1 MTAMTPCLDRS
12 GFLPRLSSHHLS
24 RARLSEPLL
33 ASTAR
38 VKLLCAPAGS
48 GKSALLAECLLQAPT
63 QCRVHWLPLSGEASS
78 AADFRHRLAQM
89 LGLASSDET
98 GLFGGLAGLQTPT
111 WLFLDDY
118 SRLPNPELDSLL
130 DRMLAIS
137 SPMLTWWLGA
147 RRRPQCNWPRLLLD
161 DELYECESASLTFTQ
176 GEVEQI
182 LQPWVP
188 EQASKVASRI
198 IQRTGGWCAGVRI
211 ALLQKCDWS
220 RQDKP
225 LGRAAILLD
234 YLEHELFS
242 SLTPEL
248 SEAWRVL
255 AHLPRFNARLC
266 DHLFGAGEG
275 AQYLRTLQAL
285 GCFIEPWRDSTDWL
299 QIFTPFTQLLR
310 DEQWP
315 AGRSW
320 HRRACQWFCA
330 EQDWKSAFE
339 QALLAE
345 EYEVA
350 VSLLQ
355 HFSFEHLFE
364 EQTVVLLLRL
374 HEQQGEELTLGS
386 PQLVGLITAALLFA
400 GRFEQATTCIA
411 HLANFT
417 PQPSAALQ
425 RQLIARW
432 QSLQGW
438 LLHLQGRM
446 ETSRAHF
453 LEALSALDP
462 ECWTA
467 RLMCLSGLTQQA
479 LLRGELDVAQAHNRE
494 ALCLARA
501 QGSLVFE
508 GLMELDHAQL
518 LEQRGAAVRADSLLT
533 HMHELLCQQ
542 ADRPIP
548 LLGRIDLRCAR
559 LALCMGQEERAAEL
573 FQRGLDD
580 CLRSHDKRVLYGF
593 LGLAQLA
600 ANQGD
605 YAQAFVRLRD
615 AERLMQQRQIP
626 DTVYRGVLLQV
637 SSQFWL
643 QQGRAELACEALS
656 RVLNHYR
663 GPRARQA
670 PPATLELI
678 PRIEYLLILAKV
690 RLKQDATD
698 AAAQLES
705 LMKQAQARDMW
716 ALATELQLALAE
728 VLWLE
733 GQTAKAIDVL
743 QEGERNVAR
752 YQVHQVLSELRQR
765 QPLLLDEQGSLLSS
779 HQPCAPTDAT
789 GTLSQRELQVLKLIA
804 LGHSNQEIAEA
815 LFISLHTVKT
825 HTRRIHGKLRV
836 ERRTQAVAKAK
847 LLGLWN

>member
-63 QCRVHWLPLSGEASS
+63 QCRVHWLPLSGVASS
-78 AADFRHRLAQM
+78 AADFRHRLAET
-89 LGLASSDET
+89 LELASSDET
-98 GLFGGLAGLQTPT
+98 GLLGDLARLQTPT

-118 SRLPNPELDSLL
+118 CRLPNPELDQLL

-161 DELYECESASLTFTQ
+161 DELYDCESASLAFIP

-211 ALLQKCDWS
+211 ALLHKCDWS

-225 LGRAAILLD
+225 LGRADTLLD

-248 SEAWRVL
+248 SEVWRVL

-285 GCFIEPWRDSTDWL
+285 GCFIEPWKDSTDWL

-374 HEQQGEELTLGS
+374 HEQQGGELTLGS

-400 GRFEQATTCIA
+400 GRFEQATDCIA
-411 HLANFT
+411 HLSRFM
-417 PQPSAALQ
+417 PQPSALLQ
-425 RQLIARW
+425 QQLIARW
-432 QSLQGW
+432 RAQQGW

-446 ETSRAHF
+446 DCSRAHF
-453 LEALSALDP
+453 IDALSELGPDL
-462 ECWTA
+462 WTV
-467 RLMCLSGLTQQA
+467 RLICLSGLTQQA
-479 LLRGELDVAQAHNRE
+479 LLRGELDVAQAINRE

-508 GLMELDHAQL
+508 GLLELDHAQL
-518 LEQRGAAVRADSLLT
+518 LEQRGAALRAESLLT
-533 HMHELLCQQ
+533 NMHELLSRQP
-542 ADRPIP
+542 DRPTP
-548 LLGRIDLRCAR
+548 LLGRIALRRGR
-559 LALCMGQEERAAEL
+559 LALLQGQDERAGEF
-573 FQRGLDD
+573 FQTGVED

-593 LGLAQLA
+593 LGQAQLA
-600 ANQGD
+600 ANRGD
-605 YAQAFVRLRD
+605 YGQAFVHLRD
-615 AERLMQQRQIP
+615 AERLMQQWQIP
-626 DTVYRGVLLQV
+626 DEVYRGVLLQV
-637 SSQFWL
+637 SSHFWL
-643 QQGRAELACEALS
+643 QQGRPELAHEALS
-656 RVLNHYR
+656 RVLRHYR
-663 GPRARQA
+663 GPQARQA
-670 PPATLELI
+670 PPATLQLI
-678 PRIEYLLILAKV
+678 ARVEYQLILAQFHLKQTDDSVV
-690 RLKQDATD
+690 RLQALLDQ
-698 AAAQLES
+698 AQHSGMRGLEAELHFAVAEVAWLTGERILMLDS
-705 LMKQAQARDMW
+705 LLAGLELVKHCNLKQAQQELLLRQPHLLKAI
-716 ALATELQLALAE
+716 TEVELTFEQAVPVVDSQLLSRRETE
-728 VLWLE
+728 VLDL
-733 GQTAKAIDVL
+733 
-743 QEGERNVAR
+743 VA
-752 YQVHQVLSELRQR
+752 Q
-765 QPLLLDEQGSLLSS
+765 
-779 HQPCAPTDAT
+779 
-789 GTLSQRELQVLKLIA
+789 
-804 LGHSNQEIAEA
+804 GHSNQQIAEK

-825 HTRRIHGKLRV
+825 HVRRIHGKLGV
-836 ERRTQAVAKAK
+836 VRRTQAVAKAR
-847 LLGLWN
+847 LLGGCG

>member
-48 GKSALLAECLLQAPT
+48 GKSALLAECLLQAPS
-63 QCRVHWLPLSGEASS
+63 QCRVHWLPLSGVASS
-78 AADFRHRLAQM
+78 AADFRHRLAEM
-89 LGLASSDET
+89 LGLASSDE
-98 GLFGGLAGLQTPT
+98 AGLLGCLARLQAPT

-118 SRLPNPELDSLL
+118 CRLPNPELDLLL

-137 SPMLTWWLGA
+137 SPMLTWWLGS

-161 DELYECESASLTFTQ
+161 DELYECESTSLAFTQ

-182 LQPWVP
+182 LQPWVT

-225 LGRAAILLD
+225 LGRADTLLD

-285 GCFIEPWRDSTDWL
+285 GCFIEPWGDSTDWL

-320 HRRACQWFCA
+320 HRRACQWFCT

-400 GRFEQATTCIA
+400 GRFEQATACIA
-411 HLANFT
+411 HLAYFT
-417 PQPSAALQ
+417 PQPSAVLQ
-425 RQLIARW
+425 RRLIARW
-432 QSLQGW
+432 QALQGW

-446 ETSRAHF
+446 ETSHAHF
-453 LEALSALDP
+453 LDALAALDP
-462 ECWTA
+462 DCWTA

-479 LLRGELDVAQAHNRE
+479 LLRSELDVAQAHNRE

-518 LEQRGAAVRADSLLT
+518 LEQRGAAVRAESLLCDID
-533 HMHELLCQQ
+533 ELLRQRSE
-542 ADRPIP
+542 RPAP
-548 LLGRIDLRCAR
+548 LLGRIALRRGR
-559 LALCMGQEERAAEL
+559 LALCLGADERAAEF
-573 FQRGLDD
+573 FQAGLDD
-580 CLRSHDKRVLYGF
+580 CLRNHDKRVLYGF
-593 LGLAQLA
+593 LGQAQLA
-600 ANQGD
+600 ANKGD
-605 YAQAFVRLRD
+605 YAHAFVRLRD
-615 AERLMQQRQIP
+615 AERLMQQRHIP

-637 SSQFWL
+637 SSQLWL
-643 QQGRAELACEALS
+643 QQGRPELAHEALT
-656 RVLNHYR
+656 RVLRHYR
-663 GPRARQA
+663 GSNARQA

-678 PRIEYLLILAKV
+678 PRIEYLLILAEV
-690 RLKQDATD
+690 RLGRGKANAPVQLQQRLEL
-698 AAAQLES
+698 AQQNG
-705 LMKQAQARDMW
+705 MY
-716 ALATELQLALAE
+716 ALQTELQLTMAE
-728 VLWLE
+728 VLWLGGNTTE
-733 GQTAKAIDVL
+733 AIDVL
-743 QEGERNVAR
+743 QEGLHMVAR
-752 YQVHQVLSELRQR
+752 YQGQQAVCELRLR
-765 QPLLLDEQGSLLSS
+765 QAPLFEALTSQLPVDGLFATARETNPLS
-779 HQPCAPTDAT
+779 H
-789 GTLSQRELQVLKLIA
+789 RELQVLKLIA
-804 LGHSNQEIAEA
+804 LGNSNQQIADT

-825 HTRRIHGKLRV
+825 HARRIHGKLGV

-847 LLGLWN
+847 LLGVWG

>member
-63 QCRVHWLPLSGEASS
+63 QCRVHWLPLSGVASS
-78 AADFRHRLAQM
+78 AADFRHRLAET
-89 LGLASSDET
+89 LELASSDET
-98 GLFGGLAGLQTPT
+98 GLLGDLARLQTPT

-118 SRLPNPELDSLL
+118 CRLPNPELDQLL

-161 DELYECESASLTFTQ
+161 DELYDCESASLAFIP

-211 ALLQKCDWS
+211 ALLHKCDWS

-225 LGRAAILLD
+225 LGRADTLLD

-248 SEAWRVL
+248 SEVWRVL

-285 GCFIEPWRDSTDWL
+285 GCFIEPWKDSTDWL

-374 HEQQGEELTLGS
+374 HEQQGGELTLGS

-400 GRFEQATTCIA
+400 GRFEQATDCIA
-411 HLANFT
+411 HLSRFM
-417 PQPSAALQ
+417 PQPSALLQ
-425 RQLIARW
+425 QQLIARW
-432 QSLQGW
+432 RAQQGW

-446 ETSRAHF
+446 DCSRAHF
-453 LEALSALDP
+453 IDALSELGPDL
-462 ECWTA
+462 WTV
-467 RLMCLSGLTQQA
+467 RLICLSGLTQQA
-479 LLRGELDVAQAHNRE
+479 LLRGELDVAQAINRE

-508 GLMELDHAQL
+508 GLLELDHAQL
-518 LEQRGAAVRADSLLT
+518 LEQRGAALRAESLLT
-533 HMHELLCQQ
+533 NMHELLSRQP
-542 ADRPIP
+542 DRPTP
-548 LLGRIDLRCAR
+548 LLGRIALRRGR
-559 LALCMGQEERAAEL
+559 LALLQGQDERAGEF
-573 FQRGLDD
+573 FQTGVED

-593 LGLAQLA
+593 LGQAQLA
-600 ANQGD
+600 ANRGD
-605 YAQAFVRLRD
+605 YGQAFVHLRD
-615 AERLMQQRQIP
+615 AERLMQQWQIP
-626 DTVYRGVLLQV
+626 DEVYRGVLLQV
-637 SSQFWL
+637 SSHFWL
-643 QQGRAELACEALS
+643 QQGRPELAHEALS
-656 RVLNHYR
+656 RVLRHYR
-663 GPRARQA
+663 GPQARQA
-670 PPATLELI
+670 PPATLQLI
-678 PRIEYLLILAKV
+678 ARVEYQLILAQFHLKQTDDSVV
-690 RLKQDATD
+690 RLQALLG
-698 AAAQLES
+698 QVQHSGMRGLEAELHFAVAEVAWLTGERILMLDS
-705 LMKQAQARDMW
+705 LLAGLELVKHCNLKQAQQELLLRQPHLLKAI
-716 ALATELQLALAE
+716 TEVELTFEQAVPVVDSQLLSRRETE
-728 VLWLE
+728 VLEL
-733 GQTAKAIDVL
+733 
-743 QEGERNVAR
+743 VA
-752 YQVHQVLSELRQR
+752 Q
-765 QPLLLDEQGSLLSS
+765 
-779 HQPCAPTDAT
+779 
-789 GTLSQRELQVLKLIA
+789 
-804 LGHSNQEIAEA
+804 GHSNQQIAEK

-825 HTRRIHGKLRV
+825 HVRRIHGKLGV
-836 ERRTQAVAKAK
+836 VRRTQAVAKAR
-847 LLGLWN
+847 LLGGCG